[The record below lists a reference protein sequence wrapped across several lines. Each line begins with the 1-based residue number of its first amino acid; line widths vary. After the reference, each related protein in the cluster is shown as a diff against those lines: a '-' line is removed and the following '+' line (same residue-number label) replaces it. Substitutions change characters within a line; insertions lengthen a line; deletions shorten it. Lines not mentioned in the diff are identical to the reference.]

1 MNWEII
7 ITAIISVLT
16 TGGVAAFFINPK
28 AAKKKPELEN
38 DATESQV
45 LQTQAHACS
54 QTILSMQETIKSQED
69 RNREL
74 FEMNVN
80 AHEEIN
86 MLKSDLIQCTSAMC
100 KLAMCPLRVPERGLG
115 DELLKECKEKKTNL
129 FDNSDFEEFAES
141 KGYSIKKIK
150 KMQSDKDV

>member
-1 MNWEII
+1 MDWGVLIS
-7 ITAIISVLT
+7 AIISILT
-16 TGGVAAFFINPK
+16 CSGVIWWLNPK

-38 DATESQV
+38 DATEAQV
-45 LQTQAHACS
+45 LQTQAHAYS
-54 QTILSMQETIKSQED
+54 QTIQSMQETIKSQED

-100 KLAMCPLRVPERGLG
+100 RLAMCPLRVPERGLG

-129 FDNSDFEEFAES
+129 FVNSDFEEFAES

>member
-1 MNWEII
+1 MDWGVLIS
-7 ITAIISVLT
+7 AIISILT
-16 TGGVAAFFINPK
+16 CSGVIWWLNPK

-38 DATESQV
+38 DATEAQV
-45 LQTQAHACS
+45 LQTQANAYS
-54 QTILSMQETIKSQED
+54 QMILSMQETIKSQED

-80 AHEEIN
+80 DHEEIN

-100 KLAMCPLRVPERGLG
+100 RLAMCPLRVPERGLG

-129 FDNSDFEEFAES
+129 FDNSDFKEFAES

-150 KMQSDKDV
+150 KIQSDKDV

>member
-1 MNWEII
+1 MDWGVLIS
-7 ITAIISVLT
+7 AIISILT
-16 TGGVAAFFINPK
+16 CSGVIWWLNPK

-38 DATESQV
+38 DATEAQV
-45 LQTQAHACS
+45 LQTKTQAYS
-54 QTILSMQETIKSQED
+54 QMILSMQETIKSQED

-100 KLAMCPLRVPERGLG
+100 RLAMCPLRVPERGLG

>member
-1 MNWEII
+1 MDWGVLIS
-7 ITAIISVLT
+7 AIISILT
-16 TGGVAAFFINPK
+16 CSGVIWWLNPK

-38 DATESQV
+38 DATEAQV
-45 LQTQAHACS
+45 LQTQANAYS
-54 QTILSMQETIKSQED
+54 QMILSMQETIKSQED

-100 KLAMCPLRVPERGLG
+100 RLAMCPMRVPERGLG

-129 FDNSDFEEFAES
+129 FDNSDFKEFAES

-150 KMQSDKDV
+150 KIQSDKDV

>member
-1 MNWEII
+1 MDWGILI
-7 ITAIISVLT
+7 SAIISILT
-16 TGGVAAFFINPK
+16 CSGVIWWLNPK

-38 DATESQV
+38 DATEAQV
-45 LQTQAHACS
+45 LQTQANAYS
-54 QTILSMQETIKSQED
+54 QMILSMQETIKSQED

-100 KLAMCPLRVPERGLG
+100 RLAMCPLRVPERGLG

-129 FDNSDFEEFAES
+129 FDNSDFDEFAES

-150 KMQSDKDV
+150 KIQSDKDV

>member
-1 MNWEII
+1 MDWGVLIS
-7 ITAIISVLT
+7 AIISILT
-16 TGGVAAFFINPK
+16 CSGVIWWLNPK

-45 LQTQAHACS
+45 LHTQAHACS

-100 KLAMCPLRVPERGLG
+100 RLSMCPLRVPERGLG
-115 DELLKECKEKKTNL
+115 DELLKECKEKKINL

>member
-1 MNWEII
+1 MDWGVLIS
-7 ITAIISVLT
+7 AIISILT
-16 TGGVAAFFINPK
+16 CSGVIWWLNPK

-38 DATESQV
+38 DATEAQV
-45 LQTQAHACS
+45 LQTQANAYS
-54 QTILSMQETIKSQED
+54 QMILSMQETIKSQED

-100 KLAMCPLRVPERGLG
+100 RLAMCPLRVPERGLG

-129 FDNSDFEEFAES
+129 FDNSDFKEFAES

>member
-1 MNWEII
+1 MSA
-7 ITAIISVLT
+7 AISILT
-16 TGGVAAFFINPK
+16 CSGVIWWLNPK

-38 DATESQV
+38 DAAEAQI
-45 LQTQAHACS
+45 LQTQTNACS
-54 QTILSMQETIKSQED
+54 QTIQSMQETIKSQED

-74 FEMNVN
+74 FEMNTR

-86 MLKSDLIQCTSAMC
+86 DLKSDLIQCTSAMC
-100 KLAMCPLRVPERGLG
+100 RLAMCPLRIPERGLG
-115 DELLKECKEKKTNL
+115 DELLKECKEKKINL

-150 KMQSDKDV
+150 KM

>member
-1 MNWEII
+1 MDWGVLIS
-7 ITAIISVLT
+7 AIISILT
-16 TGGVAAFFINPK
+16 CSGVIWWLNPK

-38 DATESQV
+38 DATEAQV
-45 LQTQAHACS
+45 LQTQGRACS
-54 QTILSMQETIKSQED
+54 QMILSMQETIKSQED

-100 KLAMCPLRVPERGLG
+100 RLAMCPLRVPERGLG

-129 FDNSDFEEFAES
+129 FDNSDFEEFVES

>member
-1 MNWEII
+1 MDWGVLIS
-7 ITAIISVLT
+7 AIISILT
-16 TGGVAAFFINPK
+16 CSGVIWWLNPK

-38 DATESQV
+38 DATEAQV
-45 LQTQAHACS
+45 LQTQGHACS
-54 QTILSMQETIKSQED
+54 QMILSMQETIKSQED

-100 KLAMCPLRVPERGLG
+100 RLAMCPLRVPERGLG
-115 DELLKECKEKKTNL
+115 DELLKECKEKKMNL
-129 FDNSDFEEFAES
+129 FVNSDFEEFAES

>member
-1 MNWEII
+1 MDWGVLIS
-7 ITAIISVLT
+7 AIISILT
-16 TGGVAAFFINPK
+16 CSGVIWWLNPK

-38 DATESQV
+38 DATEAQV
-45 LQTQAHACS
+45 LQTQANAYS
-54 QTILSMQETIKSQED
+54 QMILSMQETIKSQED

-100 KLAMCPLRVPERGLG
+100 RLAMCPLRVPERGLG

-129 FDNSDFEEFAES
+129 FDNSDFKEFAES

-150 KMQSDKDV
+150 KIQSDKDV

>member
-1 MNWEII
+1 MDWGVLIS
-7 ITAIISVLT
+7 AIISILT
-16 TGGVAAFFINPK
+16 CSGVIWWLNPK

-38 DATESQV
+38 DATEAQV
-45 LQTQAHACS
+45 LQTQAHVYS
-54 QTILSMQETIKSQED
+54 QMILSMQETIKSQED

-100 KLAMCPLRVPERGLG
+100 RLSMCPLRVPERGLG
-115 DELLKECKEKKTNL
+115 DELLKECKEKKINL
-129 FDNSDFEEFAES
+129 FDNSDFEKFAES

-150 KMQSDKDV
+150 KIQSDKDV

>member
-1 MNWEII
+1 MDWGILVSAVI
-7 ITAIISVLT
+7 SILTCGGAIWWL
-16 TGGVAAFFINPK
+16 NPK

-38 DATESQV
+38 AVTESQI
-45 LQTQAHACS
+45 LQTQAQAYS
-54 QTILSMQETIKSQED
+54 QTIQSMQETIKSQED

-74 FEMNVN
+74 FEINTR
-80 AHEEIN
+80 AHEEN
-86 MLKSDLIQCTSAMC
+86 NNLRSDLIQCTSAMC
-100 KLAMCPLRVPERGLG
+100 RLAMCPIRIPERGLG
-115 DELLKECKEKKTNL
+115 DEILKECKEKKINL

>member
-1 MNWEII
+1 MDWGVLIS
-7 ITAIISVLT
+7 AIISILT
-16 TGGVAAFFINPK
+16 CSGVIWWLNPK

-38 DATESQV
+38 DATEAQV
-45 LQTQAHACS
+45 LQTQAHVYS
-54 QTILSMQETIKSQED
+54 QMILSMQETIKSQED

-129 FDNSDFEEFAES
+129 FDNSDFEKFAES

-150 KMQSDKDV
+150 KIQSDKDV

>member
-1 MNWEII
+1 MDWGVLIS
-7 ITAIISVLT
+7 AIISILT
-16 TGGVAAFFINPK
+16 CSGVIWWLNPK

-38 DATESQV
+38 NATEAQV
-45 LQTQAHACS
+45 LQTQANAYS
-54 QTILSMQETIKSQED
+54 QMILSMQETIKSQED

-100 KLAMCPLRVPERGLG
+100 RLSMCPLRVPERGLG

-129 FDNSDFEEFAES
+129 FDNSDFEKFAES

-150 KMQSDKDV
+150 KMQSDKDI

>member
-1 MNWEII
+1 MDWGVLIS
-7 ITAIISVLT
+7 AIISILT
-16 TGGVAAFFINPK
+16 CSGVIWWLNPK

-38 DATESQV
+38 DATEAQV
-45 LQTQAHACS
+45 LQTQAHVYS
-54 QTILSMQETIKSQED
+54 QMILSMQETIKSQED

-100 KLAMCPLRVPERGLG
+100 RLSMCPLRVPERGLG
-115 DELLKECKEKKTNL
+115 DELLKECKEKKINL
-129 FDNSDFEEFAES
+129 FDNSDFEKFAES

-150 KMQSDKDV
+150 KMQSDKDI

>member
-1 MNWEII
+1 MDWGVLIS
-7 ITAIISVLT
+7 AIISILT
-16 TGGVAAFFINPK
+16 CSGVIWWLNPK

-38 DATESQV
+38 DATEAQV
-45 LQTQAHACS
+45 LQTKTQAYR
-54 QTILSMQETIKSQED
+54 QMILSMQETIKSQED

-100 KLAMCPLRVPERGLG
+100 RLAMCPLRVPERGLG

>member
-1 MNWEII
+1 MDWGVLIS
-7 ITAIISVLT
+7 AIISILT
-16 TGGVAAFFINPK
+16 CSGVIWWLNPK
-28 AAKKKPELEN
+28 AAKKKPELEI
-38 DATESQV
+38 DATEEQV

-100 KLAMCPLRVPERGLG
+100 RLSMCPLRVPERGLG
-115 DELLKECKEKKTNL
+115 DELLKECKEKKINL

-141 KGYSIKKIK
+141 KWYSIKKIK

>member
-1 MNWEII
+1 MDWGVLVS
-7 ITAIISVLT
+7 AIISILT
-16 TGGVAAFFINPK
+16 CSGVIWWLNPK

-38 DATESQV
+38 DATEAQV
-45 LQTQAHACS
+45 LQTQAHACG
-54 QTILSMQETIKSQED
+54 QMIQSMQETIKSQED

-100 KLAMCPLRVPERGLG
+100 RLAMCPLRVPERGLG
-115 DELLKECKEKKTNL
+115 DELLKECKEKKMNL
-129 FDNSDFEEFAES
+129 FVNSDFEEFAKS
-141 KGYSIKKIK
+141 KGYSINKIK

>member
-1 MNWEII
+1 MDWGVLIS
-7 ITAIISVLT
+7 AIISILT
-16 TGGVAAFFINPK
+16 CSGVIWWLNPK

-38 DATESQV
+38 DATEAQV
-45 LQTQAHACS
+45 LQTQANAYS
-54 QTILSMQETIKSQED
+54 QMILSMQETIKSQED

-100 KLAMCPLRVPERGLG
+100 RLAMCPLRVPERGLG
-115 DELLKECKEKKTNL
+115 DELLKECKEKKKNL

-150 KMQSDKDV
+150 KMQSDKDI

>member
-1 MNWEII
+1 MDWGVLIS
-7 ITAIISVLT
+7 AIISILT
-16 TGGVAAFFINPK
+16 CSGVIWWLNPK

-38 DATESQV
+38 DATEAQV
-45 LQTQAHACS
+45 LQTQGHACS
-54 QTILSMQETIKSQED
+54 QMILSMQETIKSQED

-100 KLAMCPLRVPERGLG
+100 RLAMCPLRVPERGLG

-129 FDNSDFEEFAES
+129 FVNSDFEEFAES

-150 KMQSDKDV
+150 KIQSDKDV

>member
-1 MNWEII
+1 MDWGVLIS
-7 ITAIISVLT
+7 AIISILT
-16 TGGVAAFFINPK
+16 CSGVIWWLNPK

-38 DATESQV
+38 DATEAQV
-45 LQTQAHACS
+45 LQTQGHACS
-54 QTILSMQETIKSQED
+54 QMILSMQETIKSQED

-100 KLAMCPLRVPERGLG
+100 RLAMCPLRVPERGLG

-141 KGYSIKKIK
+141 KGYSIKK
-150 KMQSDKDV
+150 

>member
-1 MNWEII
+1 MDWGVLIS
-7 ITAIISVLT
+7 AIISILT
-16 TGGVAAFFINPK
+16 CSGVIWWLNPK

-38 DATESQV
+38 DATEAQV

-100 KLAMCPLRVPERGLG
+100 RLTMCPLRVPERGLG

>member
-1 MNWEII
+1 MDWGVLIS
-7 ITAIISVLT
+7 AIISILT
-16 TGGVAAFFINPK
+16 CSGVIWWLNPK

-38 DATESQV
+38 DATEAQV
-45 LQTQAHACS
+45 LQTQANAYS
-54 QTILSMQETIKSQED
+54 QMILSMQETIKSQED

-100 KLAMCPLRVPERGLG
+100 RLAMCPLRVPERGLG

-129 FDNSDFEEFAES
+129 FDNSDFKEFAES

-150 KMQSDKDV
+150 KMQSDKDI

>member
-1 MNWEII
+1 MDWGILVSA
-7 ITAIISVLT
+7 AISILT
-16 TGGVAAFFINPK
+16 CGGAIWWLNPK

-38 DATESQV
+38 AATEAQI
-45 LQTQAHACS
+45 LQTQAQAYS
-54 QTILSMQETIKSQED
+54 QTIQSMQETIKSQED

-74 FEMNVN
+74 FEINTR
-80 AHEEIN
+80 AHEEN
-86 MLKSDLIQCTSAMC
+86 NNLRSDLIQCTSAMC
-100 KLAMCPLRVPERGLG
+100 RLAMCPIRIPERGLG
-115 DELLKECKEKKTNL
+115 DEILKECKEKKINL

>member
-1 MNWEII
+1 MDWGVLIS
-7 ITAIISVLT
+7 AIISILT
-16 TGGVAAFFINPK
+16 CGGVIWWLNPK

-38 DATESQV
+38 DATEAQV
-45 LQTQAHACS
+45 LQTRAHAYS

-100 KLAMCPLRVPERGLG
+100 RLAMCPLRVPERGLG

-150 KMQSDKDV
+150 KIQSDKDV

>member
-1 MNWEII
+1 MDWGVLIS
-7 ITAIISVLT
+7 AIISILT
-16 TGGVAAFFINPK
+16 CSGVIWWLNPK

-38 DATESQV
+38 DVTESQV

-54 QTILSMQETIKSQED
+54 QTIQSMQETIKSQED

-100 KLAMCPLRVPERGLG
+100 RLAMCPLRVPERGLG

-129 FDNSDFEEFAES
+129 FVNSDFEEFAES

>member
-1 MNWEII
+1 MDWGVLIS
-7 ITAIISVLT
+7 AIISILT
-16 TGGVAAFFINPK
+16 CSGVIWWLNPK

-38 DATESQV
+38 DATEAQV
-45 LQTQAHACS
+45 LQTQAHACG
-54 QTILSMQETIKSQED
+54 QMILSMQETIKSQED
-69 RNREL
+69 RNKEL

-150 KMQSDKDV
+150 KIQSDKDV

>member
-1 MNWEII
+1 MDWGVLIS
-7 ITAIISVLT
+7 AIISILT
-16 TGGVAAFFINPK
+16 CSGVIWWLNPK

-38 DATESQV
+38 DATEAQV
-45 LQTQAHACS
+45 LQTQANAYS
-54 QTILSMQETIKSQED
+54 QMILSMQETIKSQED

-100 KLAMCPLRVPERGLG
+100 RLAMCPLRVPERGLG

-129 FDNSDFEEFAES
+129 FDNSDFKEFAES

-150 KMQSDKDV
+150 KIQSDKDA

>member
-1 MNWEII
+1 MDWGVLIS
-7 ITAIISVLT
+7 AIISILT
-16 TGGVAAFFINPK
+16 CSGVIWWLNPK

-38 DATESQV
+38 DATEAQV
-45 LQTQAHACS
+45 LQTQGHACS
-54 QTILSMQETIKSQED
+54 QMILSMQETIKSQED

-100 KLAMCPLRVPERGLG
+100 RLAMCPLRVPERGLG

-150 KMQSDKDV
+150 KDVI

>member
-1 MNWEII
+1 MDWGVLIS
-7 ITAIISVLT
+7 AIISILT
-16 TGGVAAFFINPK
+16 CSGVIWWLNPK

-38 DATESQV
+38 DATEAQV
-45 LQTQAHACS
+45 LQTQANAYS
-54 QTILSMQETIKSQED
+54 QMILSMQETIKSQED

-100 KLAMCPLRVPERGLG
+100 RLAMCPLRVPERGLG

-129 FDNSDFEEFAES
+129 FDNSDFDEFAES
-141 KGYSIKKIK
+141 KGYSNKKIK
-150 KMQSDKDV
+150 KMQYDKDV

>member
-1 MNWEII
+1 MDWGVLIS
-7 ITAIISVLT
+7 AIISILT
-16 TGGVAAFFINPK
+16 CSGVIWWLNPK

-38 DATESQV
+38 DATEAQV
-45 LQTQAHACS
+45 LQTQANAYS
-54 QTILSMQETIKSQED
+54 QMILSMQETIKSQED

-100 KLAMCPLRVPERGLG
+100 RLAMCPLRVPERGLG

-129 FDNSDFEEFAES
+129 FDNSDFKEFAES
-141 KGYSIKKIK
+141 KGYGIKKIK
-150 KMQSDKDV
+150 KIQSDKDV

>member
-1 MNWEII
+1 MDWGVLIS
-7 ITAIISVLT
+7 AIISILT
-16 TGGVAAFFINPK
+16 CSGVIWWLNPK

-38 DATESQV
+38 DATEAQV
-45 LQTQAHACS
+45 LQTQAHASS

-74 FEMNVN
+74 VEMNVN

-100 KLAMCPLRVPERGLG
+100 RLSMCPLRVPERGLG
-115 DELLKECKEKKTNL
+115 DELLKECKEKKINL